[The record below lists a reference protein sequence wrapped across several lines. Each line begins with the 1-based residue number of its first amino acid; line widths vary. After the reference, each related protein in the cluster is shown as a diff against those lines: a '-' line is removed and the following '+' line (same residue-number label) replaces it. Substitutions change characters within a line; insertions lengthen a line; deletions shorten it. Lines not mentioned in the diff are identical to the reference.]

1 MAFSIRP
8 HIRRAF
14 RLALRRRDLTQA
26 DIDEELRS
34 HLAFRIAQL
43 EARGL
48 TREQADREA
57 RLRFGDSWED
67 AMNRVHDAARSRDDR
82 MATRER
88 LDAWWSDV
96 AYAGRAL
103 GRQPVFTLIVV
114 ATFALGIGANATMFA
129 VIDRLL
135 LRPPP
140 EVGDP
145 RTLLEVSRL
154 VADGGVTN
162 HFTAMTYP
170 LYAALR
176 ADSAAFRDVSASS
189 FITTQSIGA
198 GANAQPAQVV
208 LASSNYFRVLETRPA
223 LGRLFGPSEDGVTP
237 SSDVAVLSHGFW
249 QRRFAG
255 DPTILGK
262 VLRIGPRDFTV
273 IGVTRPGFTGMDPL
287 NVDVWLPISYAPVL
301 GMVRG
306 ELTSNWGQI
315 WLGVLTRLQPG
326 VTPDMAARRAF
337 RWFTDGMA
345 AWNGNSRNGGG
356 ILRGTD
362 APFEMRS
369 TLPSAQLADDPQAK
383 LARLLVGVTAVVLLI
398 ACANVG
404 SLLLARGTERRR
416 EIAVRIALGVSRG
429 RLLRLLFAETAI
441 LAACGGV
448 IALVLARWG
457 IALLHATLLSDFVW
471 TESAFDGRV
480 VAATATLVVLT
491 VVIAGVAP
499 AFRASRPDLVES
511 LKSGGR
517 EGGIGVSRLR
527 TLLMTAQ
534 AALCVILVVGA
545 GLFVQSLRRAATVPL
560 GYEPTGVLAASMD
573 VVPLGYKIPQR
584 VALYAS
590 LRDRIAALPGV
601 AGAAVA
607 ATYPIQGRFR
617 FGVEIVVPGR
627 DSLPPTPDGMLPAY
641 NAVGG
646 GFFSALGIRMVDGRP
661 IVDSDMGTPA
671 RVAVVS
677 DAMAR
682 AYWPGERAIGR
693 CLKINADS
701 VCTTVVGVAA
711 DVKET
716 IDQTGAAFV
725 VYVPLSSEWGPG
737 PTAVMIRARNGRAER
752 LIPAVRRVMQG
763 TAPNLPYADVQPLD
777 AMMAP
782 QLRTWRTGASLFT
795 LFGGLALV
803 IAAIGLY
810 SAISYTV
817 AQRRHEFGV
826 RMALGAQIPDVVR
839 LVMDQGIQAAVIGTV
854 VGAVVAASLGG
865 VVAPLL
871 FQTSPREPV
880 AFALA
885 AVVIVVVAAL
895 ASFVPAWRASRVDPV
910 SALRGE

>member
-1 MAFSIRP
+1 MSFSIRP

-14 RLALRRRDLTQA
+14 RLALRRRDLTQT
-26 DIDEELRS
+26 DTDEELRS

-48 TREQADREA
+48 THEEADREA
-57 RLRFGDSWED
+57 RRRFGDSWED

-82 MATRER
+82 MAMRER

-96 AYAGRAL
+96 AYAGRSL
-103 GRQPVFTLIVV
+103 RRQPFFTVIVV

-140 EVGDP
+140 EVGNP

-154 VADGGVTN
+154 MTRGGVTN
-162 HFTAMTYP
+162 HFTVMPYP
-170 LYAALR
+170 LYTALR
-176 ADSAAFRDVSASS
+176 ADSTAFRDVAASS
-189 FITTQSIGA
+189 FITAQSIGT
-198 GANAQPAQVV
+198 GANAQPVQVV

-223 LGRLFGPSEDGVTP
+223 LGRLFGPSEDGEAP
-237 SSDVAVLSHGFW
+237 SSDVAVLSDGFW
-249 QRRFAG
+249 RRGFDG
-255 DPTILGK
+255 DTTILGK
-262 VLRIGPRDFTV
+262 TIRIGPRDFTV
-273 IGVTRPGFTGMDPL
+273 IGVTRPGFTGVDPL
-287 NVDVWLPISYAPVL
+287 NVDVWLPLSYAPVF
-301 GMVRG
+301 GMVRDG
-306 ELTSNWGQI
+306 WTNWGQV
-315 WLGVLTRLQPG
+315 WLGLVTRLQSG
-326 VTPDMAARRAF
+326 VTPDVAARRTLK
-337 RWFTDGMA
+337 WLTDGEA
-345 AWNGNSRNGGG
+345 AWDAKP
-356 ILRGTD
+356 RGMRRMPD

-404 SLLLARGTERRR
+404 SLLFARGTERRR
-416 EIAVRIALGVSRG
+416 EVAVRLALGVSRG

-441 LAACGGV
+441 LAACGGLL
-448 IALVLARWG
+448 ALVLARWG
-457 IALLHATLLSDFVW
+457 VALLHATLLSDFAW

-534 AALCVILVVGA
+534 VALCVVLIVGA

-560 GYEPTGVLAASMD
+560 GYEPTGVLTASVMNL
-573 VVPLGYKIPQR
+573 VPLGYKIPQR
-584 VALYAS
+584 IALYAS
-590 LRDRIAALPGV
+590 LRDRIATLPGV

-607 ATYPIQGRFR
+607 ATYPVQGMFR
-617 FGVEIVVPGR
+617 FAVDIAVPGR
-627 DSLPPTPDGMLPAY
+627 DSLPPSPDGFVPTY
-641 NAVGG
+641 NAVSGG
-646 GFFSALGIRMVDGRP
+646 YFSALGIRITDGRP
-661 IVDSDMGTPA
+661 IIDSDVSTA
-671 RVAVVS
+671 TRVAVVS
-677 DAMAR
+677 DAIAR

-693 CLKINADS
+693 CLVLNADS

-711 DVKET
+711 DVKQA
-716 IDQTGAAFV
+716 IDGTSAGFV
-725 VYVPLSSEWGPG
+725 VYVPLRSEWDLGPN
-737 PTAVMIRARNGRAER
+737 AVIVRARNGRAEE
-752 LIPAVRRVMQG
+752 LIPAVRRAIQG
-763 TAPNLPYADVQPLD
+763 TAPNLPYANVQPFD
-777 AMMAP
+777 ALLAP
-782 QLRTWRTGASLFT
+782 QLRTWKTGSSLFT

-826 RMALGAQIPDVVR
+826 RVALGARMLDVVR
-839 LVMDQGIQAAVIGTV
+839 LVMDQGIQAAVIGTI
-854 VGAVVAASLGG
+854 VGAVAAASLGG

-871 FQTSPREPV
+871 FQTSPREPA

-885 AVVIVVVAAL
+885 AAMIVVVAAL

>member
-1 MAFSIRP
+1 MSFSIRP

-14 RLALRRRDLTQA
+14 RLALRRRDLTRA
-26 DIDEELRS
+26 DTDEEMGG
-34 HLAFRIAQL
+34 HLALRIAQL

-48 TREQADREA
+48 TRERAEREA
-57 RLRFGDSWED
+57 RLRFGGSWED

-82 MATRER
+82 MAMRER

-96 AYAGRAL
+96 GYAGRAL
-103 GRQPVFTLIVV
+103 RRQPVFAVIVV

-129 VIDRLL
+129 VTDRLL
-135 LRPPP
+135 LRLPP

-145 RTLLEVSRL
+145 RTLLEVSRP
-154 VADGGVTN
+154 VADGGVIYN
-162 HFTAMTYP
+162 QTAMPYP

-176 ADSAAFRDVSASS
+176 ADSMAFRDVAASS
-189 FITTQSIGA
+189 FITTQSIGG
-198 GANAQPAQVV
+198 GADAQPAQVV
-208 LASSNYFRVLETRPA
+208 FASSNYFRVLETRPA
-223 LGRLFGPSEDGVTP
+223 LGRLFGQSEDGDAP

-249 QRRFAG
+249 QRRFDG
-255 DPTILGK
+255 DLSILGK
-262 VLRIGPRDFTV
+262 TIRIGPRDFTV
-273 IGVTRPGFTGMDPL
+273 VGVTRPGFTGVDPL
-287 NVDVWLPISYAPVL
+287 NVDVWLPLSYAPVL
-301 GMVRG
+301 GIVRG
-306 ELTSNWGQI
+306 SWTSNWGQI
-315 WLGVLTRLQPG
+315 WLGVVTRLQAG
-326 VTPDMAARRAF
+326 VAPDMAALRAF
-337 RWFTDGMA
+337 RWLTDGLA
-345 AWNGNSRNGGG
+345 AWDSNPGKGAGMR
-356 ILRGTD
+356 RMADT
-362 APFEMRS
+362 PFEMRS
-369 TLPSAQLADDPQAK
+369 TLPSARLADDPRAK

-416 EIAVRIALGVSRG
+416 EIAIRLALGVSRR
-429 RLLRLLFAETAI
+429 RLLRLLFVETAI
-441 LAACGGV
+441 LAACGGLL
-448 IALVLARWG
+448 ALVLARWG

-480 VAATATLVVLT
+480 VAAAATLVVLT
-491 VVIAGVAP
+491 VCIAGVAP
-499 AFRASRPDLVES
+499 AFRASQPDLVES

-545 GLFVQSLRRAATVPL
+545 ALFVQSLRRAATVSL
-560 GYEPTGVLAASMD
+560 GYEPARVLAASMD
-573 VVPLGYKIPQR
+573 VVPLGYELPQR
-584 VALYAS
+584 LALYAS

-607 ATYPIQGRFR
+607 ATYPVQGVFR
-617 FGVEIVVPGR
+617 FGVSIAVPGR
-627 DSLPPTPDGMLPAY
+627 DSLPSSPDGLFPAY
-641 NAVGG
+641 NTVSG
-646 GFFSALGIRMVDGRP
+646 GFFTALGIRIVDGRP
-661 IVDSDMGTPA
+661 IADSDVGTPA

-682 AYWPGERAIGR
+682 AYWPGERAVGR
-693 CLKINADS
+693 CLEINADS

-711 DVKET
+711 DVKEA
-716 IDQTGAAFV
+716 IDRTGAAFV
-725 VYVPLSSEWGPG
+725 VYVPLSSEGGPG
-737 PTAVMIRARNGRAER
+737 PNAVMVRARNGRAEG
-752 LIPAVRRVMQG
+752 LIPAVRRAMQG
-763 TAPNLPYADVQPLD
+763 TAQNLPYANVQSLD

-826 RMALGAQIPDVVR
+826 RMALGARIPDVVR

-854 VGAVVAASLGG
+854 LGATAAASLGG

-871 FQTSPREPV
+871 FQTSPREPA

-910 SALRGE
+910 AALRGE